1 MAMEKKTW
9 KSYNFTAIC
18 PEEVGKIHGY
28 VRLRKVSG
36 LQLLNNFGWTDDFL
50 LILNQQ
56 QDEAEEEPEGEHEDE
71 PDGEATSRNGQ
82 FETTEEWWQRKVC
95 RNPHTKHVTIL
106 VVTTPGKGANPSDKC
121 VFLSFL
127 GSWFGIVSNTF
138 LSWHSKFCLETT
150 NFHVESDEHW
160 PFGMIFML
168 SFP

>member
-1 MAMEKKTW
+1 M
-9 KSYNFTAIC
+9 
-18 PEEVGKIHGY
+18 GKIHGY
-28 VRLRKVSG
+28 VRLRKVFG
-36 LQLLNNFGWTDDFL
+36 LQLLNNFRWTDYFL

-71 PDGEATSRNGQ
+71 PDGEATSCNGQ
-82 FETTEEWWQRKVC
+82 FEIPEEWWQRKAC

-127 GSWFGIVSNTF
+127 GSWFGIVSNRNTF
-138 LSWHSKFCLETT
+138 DCWDSKFCLETT
-150 NFHVESDEHW
+150 NLHVESDEHW
-160 PFGMIFML
+160 TSGMILFMS